1 MGLRGA
7 GRRRRWNPLSGDE
20 RDEGRNFTLFG
31 FLELSDERL
40 CVLLLLYI
48 QREFTSSANIS
59 TTFTLFYMRLN
70 NTSLF
75 ARVTR
80 VQI

>member
-31 FLELSDERL
+31 FLELSDERS

-59 TTFTLFYMRLN
+59 TTFTLFYMHLN

-80 VQI
+80 VKI

>member
-31 FLELSDERL
+31 FLELSDERS
-40 CVLLLLYI
+40 CVLLLCRYSVSLHVQRDSMSDCFYI
-48 QREFTSSANIS
+48 ILHAFE
-59 TTFTLFYMRLN
+59 
-70 NTSLF
+70 
-75 ARVTR
+75 
-80 VQI
+80 